1 MRLELNGVDE
11 SLVRKINELA
21 KEQGISRNQFIK
33 NYLAMMPYNLVLD
46 YEVGYLEDLI
56 NTVDES
62 AELTN
67 ARLKSL
73 EDGFGKV
80 SLLIKFATNMSE
92 YEMTEVLGEKEG
104 LHK

>member
-56 NTVDES
+56 NKVDES